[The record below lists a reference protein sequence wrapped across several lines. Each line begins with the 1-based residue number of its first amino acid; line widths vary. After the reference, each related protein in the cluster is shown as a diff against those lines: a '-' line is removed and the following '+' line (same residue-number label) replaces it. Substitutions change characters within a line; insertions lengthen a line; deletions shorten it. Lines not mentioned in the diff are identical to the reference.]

1 MEDNIQV
8 IVLTNTN
15 SNLASILN
23 DAIFDMIYKI
33 NTKIFEGAEINNY
46 YNGIYRGR
54 WGDITISNIGSK
66 LVSFSPETNNPLTD
80 WSILKNT
87 EGNQFINTDKL
98 GYGSPGEKIMFDK
111 QKSPNSI
118 TTSSGKLIKV
128 Q

>member
-1 MEDNIQV
+1 MCIRDR
-8 IVLTNTN
+8 
-15 SNLASILN
+15 
-23 DAIFDMIYKI
+23 
-33 NTKIFEGAEINNY
+33 
-46 YNGIYRGR
+46 YRGR